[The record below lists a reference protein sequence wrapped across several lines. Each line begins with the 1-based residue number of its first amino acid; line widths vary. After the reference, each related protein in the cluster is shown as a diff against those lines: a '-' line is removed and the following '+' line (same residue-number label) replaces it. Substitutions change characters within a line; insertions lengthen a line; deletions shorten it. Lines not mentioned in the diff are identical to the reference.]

1 LAEREAAVE
10 VVVVVMVAAAAA
22 AAAAESI
29 GGTKRSQRPSLKMG
43 LIG

>member
-1 LAEREAAVE
+1 LAEEREAAAE
-10 VVVVVMVAAAAA
+10 VAVAA